1 MQRSTTVARLRL
13 RLQARRAAA
22 ARRGFVGPAYDLAK
36 KVMPK
41 ISDTE
46 AAALNAGTVGFDR
59 DLFSGAPS
67 LQMLKDKYSVKLRDD
82 EQAYMDNEVEE
93 LCTMVDDYQTLRDR
107 DLSPEVWKYLREN
120 QFFGLIIPKE
130 YGGKGFSGHGHSQV
144 MQKLATRSGSVCAT
158 ASVPNSLG
166 PGELLMRYGTEEQ
179 KNYFLPKLA
188 SGELIPCF
196 GLTGPRSGSDA
207 ASMPDGGEVVME
219 NGVLGVRATFKKR
232 YITLAPVA
240 GVVGLAFKAHDPNG
254 LLKGVGSEGICVALL
269 ERDHPGLRIG
279 ARHDPLTASFM
290 NGTVEGEDVFIP
302 MDCIVGGQE
311 RAGFGWNMLMDCLA
325 EGRSISLPA
334 SAVAAARF
342 GVTAVGAYARIRKQ
356 FKVPIAELEGVQE
369 HLARIG
375 GNAFVMTGAQHLV
388 NSMINQHEQPAVIS
402 AIMKQQMTHRM
413 RVCVNDAMDVLGG
426 AGICNGPANFMANA
440 YTAVPIAITVEGA
453 NTLTRSL
460 IQYGQGLTRSHPHL
474 LDIITSIQKGNDQAG
489 FNSHLASIIS
499 HAVVNTGRSAGGV
512 LFRSRMKGAGD
523 TADYHESQLNRLA
536 ANFAL
541 CADISLTMGGQIKF
555 AEALSGRYADVLSNL
570 YLGYAT
576 LWYHSQHKHIEG
588 VNEVMDYS
596 LQNITADIEDAFFG
610 IFANFPIRPAGWFM
624 QATTFPLGRTYER
637 PGDNQ
642 MKKVAQLVSTDNQ
655 FRELMQEGT
664 FVHSDP
670 TKDRIA
676 LLMATLPKAVKA
688 DAVLK
693 ACRKEKRSPTAAEQA
708 LIEEVEAARE
718 EIIQVDSFER
728 LGSEINEAAGWKA
741 EDRPAFND
749 IYGTQQAASA

>member
-413 RVCVNDAMDVLGG
+413 RVCVNDAMDVVGG
-426 AGICNGPANFMANA
+426 AGICNGKNNFIANA

-460 IQYGQGLTRSHPHL
+460 IQFGQGLTRSHPHL
-474 LDIITSIQKGNDQAG
+474 LDIIRSIEAGNDQTG
-489 FNSHLASIIS
+489 FNSHLTKIIG
-499 HAVVNTGRSAGGV
+499 HAVTNTGRSLGSAV
-512 LFRSRMKGAGD
+512 LRSRSKGAGD
-523 TADYHESQLNRLA
+523 NSAYWESQMNRLA

-541 CADISLTMGGQIKF
+541 SADISLTMGGKIKF

-576 LWYHSQHKHIEG
+576 LWYHAQHKDVEG
-588 VNEVMDYS
+588 IDKVLNFAMA
-596 LQNITADIEDAFFG
+596 NITKDTEDAFFG
-610 IFANFPIRPAGWFM
+610 IFENFPMTPFGLFM
-624 QATTFPLGRTYER
+624 RGVCFPFGRTYSAPSDEE
-637 PGDNQ
+637 
-642 MKKVAQLVSTDNQ
+642 MKAVAQLVSTNSA
-655 FRELMQEGT
+655 FRDLMTENT
-664 FVHSDP
+664 FIHGDAAQ
-670 TKDRIA
+670 DRVA
-676 LLMATLPKAVKA
+676 LLHATLPKAVEA
-688 DAVLK
+688 DKILK
-693 ACRKEKRSPTAAEQA
+693 ALRKEKRKATTAEQA
-708 LIEEVEAARE
+708 LIDEVEAARE